1 MDYTMRRLR
10 LSLFLASSLASF
22 FLPAATLSF
31 AIERQANA
39 DYHARREALAKKA
52 GGVVVL
58 FAATENDGPNDL
70 YGFRQDDNFYYLSGM
85 SEPGSALLIAS
96 AVEAKGDVAAR
107 AYTEILFL
115 PPRNLTQEKW
125 TGPKLGAENPEA
137 PKITGFDHVEDM
149 GQLPIEVARYVGA
162 ARPAIYTDVPAG
174 DASSPSA
181 APLAFLKRLNA
192 YLGFQD
198 VKPMIASL
206 RSTKDRG
213 GASLVLQ
220 SAASSAP

>member
-1 MDYTMRRLR
+1 MDYTMHKLHW
-10 LSLFLASSLASF
+10 LLTSVFTGLFLLAGAEASF
-22 FLPAATLSF
+22 G
-31 AIERQANA
+31 IERQPNS

-70 YGFRQDDNFYYLSGM
+70 YGFRQEDNFYYLSGM
-85 SEPGSALLIAS
+85 SEPGSALLVAS
-96 AVEAKGDVAAR
+96 AVEAKGDAPAR

-137 PKITGFDHVEDM
+137 PRITGFDHVEDM

-162 ARPAIYTDVPAG
+162 ARPAIYTDA
-174 DASSPSA
+174 ASRDETSPSS

-192 YLGFQD
+192 YLVFQD
-198 VKPMIASL
+198 
-206 RSTKDRG
+206 
-213 GASLVLQ
+213 
-220 SAASSAP
+220 

>member
-1 MDYTMRRLR
+1 MDCTMRRSR
-10 LSLFLASSLASF
+10 LSFFLASSLASF

-31 AIERQANA
+31 AIDRQANA

-58 FAATENDGPNDL
+58 FAATENEGPNDL

-96 AVEAKGDVAAR
+96 AAEAKGDALAR
-107 AYTEILFL
+107 AYIEILFL

-149 GQLPIEVARYVGA
+149 GQLPNDVARYVSG
-162 ARPAIYTDVPAG
+162 ARPAIYTDVAAHG
-174 DASSPSA
+174 ETSASA
-181 APLAFLKRLNA
+181 APLAFLLRLNA
-192 YLGFQD
+192 
-198 VKPMIASL
+198 
-206 RSTKDRG
+206 
-213 GASLVLQ
+213 
-220 SAASSAP
+220 